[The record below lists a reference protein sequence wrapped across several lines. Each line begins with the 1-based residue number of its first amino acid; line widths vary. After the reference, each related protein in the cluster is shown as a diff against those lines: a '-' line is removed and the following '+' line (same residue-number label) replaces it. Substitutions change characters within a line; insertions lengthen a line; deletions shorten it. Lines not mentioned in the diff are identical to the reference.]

1 MWPSQITQTL
11 PFGAFEVDATAEV
24 VTAAEVNVGTAD
36 AGTEVVGV
44 TAADVAVEVVGVTVA
59 DEVVGV
65 EFVSLPLGFLNKLAQ
80 LS

>member
-59 DEVVGV
+59 DVADEVVGV
-65 EFVSLPLGFLNKLAQ
+65 
-80 LS
+80 